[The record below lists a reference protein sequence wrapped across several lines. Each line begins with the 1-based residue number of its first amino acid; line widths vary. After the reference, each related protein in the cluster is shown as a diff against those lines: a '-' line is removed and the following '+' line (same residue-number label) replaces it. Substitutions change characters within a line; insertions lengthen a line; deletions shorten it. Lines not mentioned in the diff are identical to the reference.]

1 MALRN
6 KIYEPDLQSDRA
18 KNIQGEVIYI
28 DDAKSGRQGYYCLG
42 CGKEMQAAIQKKNP
56 NYKSYFS
63 HVPIDKSKGEKR
75 CVFSNREYR
84 EILASDILQRIKRI
98 KVPAILKYPHKGN
111 DEYPIQLR
119 GTRFIDAHSVKSE
132 VTFYEDE
139 EGKVHWGKNPD
150 IEDRHLLMRPDVVF
164 FDVND
169 KPFLFIELVVTH
181 KIDDEKRIKLRRLG
195 INTVSVRVPKSS
207 DQDIEKTF
215 NITKH
220 TKWEYS
226 EEEANTD
233 YTQVAKRTSER
244 VLEFDE
250 DQRRVFREGYKCR
263 KSRIGNTIRSI
274 RKNLESQSYR
284 ELEQRFRLEISRVEK
299 ATEREREELA
309 ALESRYDAEVY
320 SQIEGE
326 YEQLEIERNELE
338 KAEREFQKY
347 FNDLDGRYQQKIED
361 IKGEAGVLEET
372 TKEVSRESE
381 SEEAIRRRFKNEEVW
396 EQSRFESARDRLQGD
411 INEEGDSYRRISEER
426 HAVEAEFEQAT
437 EREQSDFKNKRKSIR
452 LRKEKIE
459 SIVNET
465 LERDIKYNPAELP
478 KGITTLLEVRRL
490 GDDFKNLQRQEDR
503 YQRARKFFNSGTW
516 KKR

>member
-18 KNIQGEVIYI
+18 KNIQGDVIYV
-28 DDAKSGRQGYYCLG
+28 DNAKSGRQGYYCLG
-42 CGKEMQAAIQKKNP
+42 CGKEMQAGIQKKNP
-56 NYKSYFS
+56 HHKSYFS
-63 HVPIDKSKGEKR
+63 HIPVDKSKGEKP
-75 CVFSNREYR
+75 CAFSNREYR
-84 EILASDILQRIKRI
+84 EILASNILQRLKRI
-98 KVPAILKYPHKGN
+98 KVPAILKYPHKGK
-111 DEYPIQLR
+111 DEYPVRLQESK
-119 GTRFIDAHSVKSE
+119 FIDAHSVKSE

-150 IEDRHLLMRPDVVF
+150 IEDRYLLMRPDVVF

-169 KPFLFIELVVTH
+169 NPILFIELVVTH

-207 DQDIEKTF
+207 DQKIEKAF
-215 NITKH
+215 KITKY

-263 KSRIGNTIRSI
+263 KSRIANTIRSI

-284 ELEQRFRLEISRVEK
+284 ELEQQFRLEISRVEK

-347 FNDLDGRYQQKIED
+347 FDDLDGRYQQKVED
-361 IKGEAGVLEET
+361 IRGEAEVLEET
-372 TKEVSRESE
+372 TKKVSRESE
-381 SEEAIRRRFKNEEVW
+381 SEEAIRRRFKNEEVR
-396 EQSRFESARDRLQGD
+396 EQSRFESARDRLQRD
-411 INEEGDSYRRISEER
+411 INEEGDSYRRISDER
-426 HAVEAEFEQAT
+426 DTVEAEFEQAT

-478 KGITTLLEVRRL
+478 KGIGTLLEVRKL